1 MLTICQTD
9 IDRIEGINTFN
20 VDIDIDNV
28 DRNIDIDVDL

>member
-9 IDRIEGINTFN
+9 IDIIEGINTFN